1 MEPIMEPVDREKLIM
16 ELTPKRFLRNTLR
29 GNNQIYRFNYR
40 ESPLLMFEV
49 GRLRELS
56 FRKVD
61 CGTGK
66 ALDIDDYD
74 IEPKGYHQLI
84 VWNPRDKEI
93 IGGYRYA
100 MGHDYLDCP
109 DELSMSHYFKLSKRF
124 VAHCLPYSIE
134 LGRAWVNPL
143 YQPDSSGR
151 KSIFALDNLWE
162 GIGAVL
168 SENPEV
174 RYLYGKVTIS
184 PNYHPVGRAL
194 ILWLLN
200 NYFKDPLHL
209 VTPVKPI
216 ALPDVRAIAG
226 IGFKKSDFS
235 ADYKRIA
242 TFLRD
247 EGLQVPPLISAYL
260 GLSSKIT
267 TFGVA
272 YNKEMGYAFETGMML
287 KVADIHRDKF
297 ERYVGQ
303 VKKTVVNQPVDESI
317 LD

>member
-1 MEPIMEPVDREKLIM
+1 MGPVERDKLIR
-16 ELTPKRFLRNTLR
+16 ELTPGRFLRKTLR
-29 GNNQIYRFNYR
+29 GDNHIYRFR
-40 ESPLLMFEV
+40 HRDSPLLMFEV

-66 ALDIDDYD
+66 AADIDDYD
-74 IEPKGYHQLI
+74 VEPNSYRQLI

-100 MGHDYLDCP
+100 MGRDYV
-109 DELSMSHYFKLSKRF
+109 DEPGALSMSHYFRMSKRF
-124 VAHCLPYSIE
+124 VEHCLPHSIE

-168 SENPEV
+168 CENPQV

-200 NYFKDPLHL
+200 HYFKDPLHL
-209 VTPVKPI
+209 VAPIKPI

-226 IGFKKSDFS
+226 IGFKKSDFASDYRRIS
-235 ADYKRIA
+235 A
-242 TFLRD
+242 FLRA
-247 EGLQVPPLISAYL
+247 EGLQMPPLISAYL

-287 KVADIHRDKF
+287 NVSDIHRDKF
-297 ERYVGQ
+297 ERYVGRS
-303 VKKTVVNQPVDESI
+303 TVELHEKQGVERQ
-317 LD
+317 